1 MVGRLNCA
9 ADRPRSTP
17 MPHRFDDD
25 RTITAAG
32 LARLLLRL
40 DPDADR
46 ATLEYE
52 RLRRALVKFFDWRG
66 GWPPDECAD
75 ETLDRLA
82 QKLEEAI
89 VDDVRQYARG
99 IARLVLL
106 ERRRQPTFSP
116 IDRVADLVAAR
127 PAMPADGADEAERLR
142 DCFDRC
148 LDAFPTDGRALVIEY
163 YEGERANKISNRR
176 RLASAR
182 GLSDN
187 ALRSRVQRLRDRL
200 EQCVHECVSRQK

>member
-1 MVGRLNCA
+1 MVGRVA
-9 ADRPRSTP
+9 WAM

-25 RTITAAG
+25 RTISPAG
-32 LARLLLRL
+32 FKRLLFRL
-40 DPDADR
+40 DPDVDR
-46 ATLEYE
+46 AALEYE
-52 RLRRALVKFFDWRG
+52 QLRRTLVKFFDWRG

-82 QKLEEAI
+82 RKLEEVV
-89 VDDVRQYARG
+89 VDNIRQYARG

-106 ERRRQPTFSP
+106 ERRRHHDASLTDTDANLIADRAAAPT
-116 IDRVADLVAAR
+116 DDAD
-127 PAMPADGADEAERLR
+127 DTERLR

-148 LDAFPTDGRALVIEY
+148 LDGFPDSSRALVIDY
-163 YEGERANKISNRR
+163 YAGERTSKINNRR
-176 RLASAR
+176 RLASTL

-200 EQCVHECVSRQK
+200 EHCVHECVSRQERLHQ

>member
-1 MVGRLNCA
+1 
-9 ADRPRSTP
+9 

-32 LARLLLRL
+32 LERLLLRL
-40 DPDADR
+40 DPDVDR
-46 ATLEYE
+46 AALEYE
-52 RLRRALVKFFDWRG
+52 QLRRTLVRFFDWRG

-82 QKLEEAI
+82 RKLQDVV
-89 VDDVRQYARG
+89 VDNIRQYARG

-106 ERRRQPTFSP
+106 ERRRHLDASLT
-116 IDRVADLVAAR
+116 DADASVAAVR
-127 PAMPADGADEAERLR
+127 AATPADGPDDAERLR

-148 LDAFPTDGRALVIEY
+148 LDGFPDSSRALVIDY
-163 YEGERANKISNRR
+163 YAEERTGKIVNRR
-176 RLASAR
+176 RLASTL

>member
-1 MVGRLNCA
+1 
-9 ADRPRSTP
+9 

-32 LARLLLRL
+32 LERLLLRL
-40 DPDADR
+40 DPDVDR
-46 ATLEYE
+46 AALEYE
-52 RLRRALVKFFDWRG
+52 QLRRTLVRFFDWRG

-82 QKLEEAI
+82 RKLQDVV
-89 VDDVRQYARG
+89 VDNIRQYARG

-106 ERRRQPTFSP
+106 ERRRHLDASLT
-116 IDRVADLVAAR
+116 DADADLAAAR
-127 PAMPADGADEAERLR
+127 AATPADVPDDAERLR

-148 LDAFPTDGRALVIEY
+148 LDGFPDSSRALVIDY
-163 YEGERANKISNRR
+163 YAEEHTGKIVNRR
-176 RLASAR
+176 RLASTL

>member
-1 MVGRLNCA
+1 
-9 ADRPRSTP
+9 

-32 LARLLLRL
+32 LERLLLRL
-40 DPDADR
+40 DPDVDR
-46 ATLEYE
+46 AALAYE
-52 RLRRALVKFFDWRG
+52 QLRRTLVKFFDWRG

-82 QKLEEAI
+82 RKLEDVV
-89 VDDVRQYARG
+89 VDNIRQYARG

-106 ERRRQPTFSP
+106 ERRRHRHASLT
-116 IDRVADLVAAR
+116 DADANLAAAR
-127 PAMPADGADEAERLR
+127 AADPAESADDSERLR
-142 DCFDRC
+142 DCFEQC
-148 LDAFPTDGRALVIEY
+148 LDGFPINSRTLVIDY
-163 YEGERANKISNRR
+163 YSGERSAKIVNRR
-176 RLASAR
+176 RLASTL

-200 EQCVHECVSRQK
+200 EHCVHECVSRQE

>member
-1 MVGRLNCA
+1 MVGRAACA
-9 ADRPRSTP
+9 P
-17 MPHRFDDD
+17 MPHRFDDN

-32 LARLLLRL
+32 LERLLLRL
-40 DPDADR
+40 DPDVDR
-46 ATLEYE
+46 AALEYE
-52 RLRRALVKFFDWRG
+52 QLRRTLVRFFDWRG

-82 QKLEEAI
+82 RKLQDVV
-89 VDDVRQYARG
+89 VDNIRQYARG

-106 ERRRQPTFSP
+106 ERRRH
-116 IDRVADLVAAR
+116 LVASLTDADANLAAAR
-127 PAMPADGADEAERLR
+127 AATPADGPDDAERLR

-148 LDAFPTDGRALVIEY
+148 LDGFPDSSRALVIDY
-163 YEGERANKISNRR
+163 YAEERTGKIVNRR
-176 RLASAR
+176 RLASTL